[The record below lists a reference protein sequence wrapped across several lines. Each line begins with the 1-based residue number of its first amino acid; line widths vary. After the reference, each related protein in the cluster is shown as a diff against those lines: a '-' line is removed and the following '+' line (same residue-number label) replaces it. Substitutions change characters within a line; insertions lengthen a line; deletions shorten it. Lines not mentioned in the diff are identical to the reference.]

1 MHFKGELAALAER
14 MLPEELLDR
23 ILSAYREELER
34 EGCPDSERDYA
45 AGRQALEAALDEGQR
60 AQLASMEEMG
70 RRNLRYA
77 LRFGFHRGVYSAF
90 GQRFSEAVPNHLFH
104 ILVENELLTQ
114 PCMQKYEPY
123 YTHRLKLNAMYAVLR
138 EQLSQENGE
147 RLLSVYTAWDER
159 LYGVL
164 RYAFYLGFRHA
175 VEIVG
180 EVEPLKT
187 AGNVAEGLLKTEYEL
202 GFLRT
207 LMEQEERA

>member
-1 MHFKGELAALAER
+1 MHFKGELSALVKR
-14 MLPEELLDR
+14 MLPEELLER

-123 YTHRLKLNAMYAVLR
+123 YTHRLKLNAMYGYV
-138 EQLSQENGE
+138 
-147 RLLSVYTAWDER
+147 
-159 LYGVL
+159 
-164 RYAFYLGFRHA
+164 
-175 VEIVG
+175 
-180 EVEPLKT
+180 KT
-187 AGNVAEGLLKTEYEL
+187 
-202 GFLRT
+202 
-207 LMEQEERA
+207 